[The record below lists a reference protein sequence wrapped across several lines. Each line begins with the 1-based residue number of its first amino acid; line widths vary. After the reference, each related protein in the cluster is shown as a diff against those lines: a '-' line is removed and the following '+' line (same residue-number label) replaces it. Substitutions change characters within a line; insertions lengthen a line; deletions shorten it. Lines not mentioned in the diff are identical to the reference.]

1 MSMTCLHL
9 HHVELALYGD
19 DMAVTAM
26 SHQPALLVKYMET
39 YLSDLEQ
46 WLREWRIAISVLKS
60 SAMLF
65 AKASRCIL
73 KP

>member
-1 MSMTCLHL
+1 
-9 HHVELALYGD
+9 
-19 DMAVTAM
+19 MAVTAM